1 MTLAYFDCPAGASG
15 DMILAALIDAGYPA
29 SELRA
34 GIARLGLAEVRV
46 AVSRTTRHGIGAR
59 RVVVR
64 EQGRAHELRVL
75 PGIRK
80 LIEGAGYPERVAA
93 RAVEVFTRLARAEAK
108 LHRVPVEKVHFH
120 EIGAADTIVD
130 VVGAC
135 LALEHFG
142 VDRVE
147 ASPLPL
153 GRGTVRVSHGVLP
166 LPAPATVELLR
177 GVPVV
182 PAAVEA
188 ETVTPTGAAIL
199 STLAAAFGPFPAME
213 IGRVGYG
220 AGAREDEASPS
231 VLRVVIGRAGAA
243 YRAERAVVLEAS
255 VDDMTPQQFEPL
267 MARLFEAGAQDVSL
281 TPTQMKKNR
290 PAVIVTAIGP
300 TGQRDALARALLTH
314 STTIGLRHWEV
325 GRIVLPREVVT
336 VKTRF
341 GAVRVKLARLDGR
354 VVNVGPEYEDCA
366 AAARKHG
373 VPLKAV
379 LAEVARAADAAGYRV
394 VVQSS

>member
-15 DMILAALIDAGYPA
+15 DMILGSLIDAGYPA
-29 SELRA
+29 TALHE
-34 GIARLGLAEVRV
+34 GIAKLGLAGVSV
-46 AVSRTTRHGIGAR
+46 AVSRVERNGIGAR

-64 EQGRAHELRVL
+64 EKARVPELRVL
-75 PGIRK
+75 PGIRRI
-80 LIEGAGYPERVAA
+80 IERANYPERVAS
-93 RAVEVFTRLARAEAK
+93 RAVAILTALARAEAK
-108 LHRVPVEKVHFH
+108 IHRVPVEKVHFH

-142 VDRVE
+142 IERIE

-153 GRGTVRVSHGVLP
+153 GRGTVRVAHGVLP

-182 PAAVEA
+182 SASALA

-199 STLAAAFGPFPAME
+199 ATLATGFGSIPAMT
-213 IGRVGYG
+213 IARVGYG
-220 AGAREDEASPS
+220 AGMREDEGSPNVLRALIGAASPAS
-231 VLRVVIGRAGAA
+231 L
-243 YRAERAVVLEAS
+243 AERAVVLEAS

-281 TPTQMKKNR
+281 TPTMMKKNR
-290 PAVIVTAIGP
+290 PAITVTVIGP
-300 TGQRDALARALLTH
+300 TPKREALARVLLTH
-314 STTIGLRHWEV
+314 STTIGLRHWDV

-336 VKTRF
+336 VKTRY
-341 GAVRVKLARLDGR
+341 GAVRLKLARLDGR
-354 VVNVGPEYEDCA
+354 VVNVGPEYDDCA
-366 AAARKHG
+366 AFAAKHG

-379 LAEVARAADAAGYRV
+379 LAEAIRAADAAGYRIETTG
-394 VVQSS
+394 

>member
-15 DMILAALIDAGYPA
+15 DMILGSLIDAGYPA
-29 SELRA
+29 TALRE
-34 GIARLGLAEVRV
+34 GIAKLGLAGVSV
-46 AVSRTTRHGIGAR
+46 AVSRVERNGIGAR

-64 EQGRAHELRVL
+64 EKARVPELRVL
-75 PGIRK
+75 PGIRRI
-80 LIEGAGYPERVAA
+80 IERANYPERVAS
-93 RAVEVFTRLARAEAK
+93 RAVAILTALARAEAK
-108 LHRVPVEKVHFH
+108 IHRVPVEKVHFH

-130 VVGAC
+130 IVGAC

-142 VDRVE
+142 IERIE

-153 GRGTVRVSHGVLP
+153 GRGTVRVAHGVLP

-182 PAAVEA
+182 SASALA

-199 STLAAAFGPFPAME
+199 ATLATGFGSIPAMT
-213 IGRVGYG
+213 IARVGYG
-220 AGAREDEASPS
+220 AGMREDEGSPNVLRALIGAASPAS
-231 VLRVVIGRAGAA
+231 L
-243 YRAERAVVLEAS
+243 AERAVVLEAS

-281 TPTQMKKNR
+281 TPTMMKKNR
-290 PAVIVTAIGP
+290 PAITVTVIGP
-300 TGQRDALARALLTH
+300 TPKREALARVLLTH
-314 STTIGLRHWEV
+314 STTIGLRHWDV

-336 VKTRF
+336 VKTRY
-341 GAVRVKLARLDGR
+341 GAVRLKLARLDGR
-354 VVNVGPEYEDCA
+354 VVNVGPEYDDCA
-366 AAARKHG
+366 AFAAKHG

-379 LAEVARAADAAGYRV
+379 LAEAIRAADAAGYRIETTG
-394 VVQSS
+394 